1 MGMKADANHVTWT
14 LTPIASSASNNDLYG
29 RHLVHG
35 VDVSIDYMTPAVLL
49 ATRPGGENI
58 TPDLR
63 HPPER
68 QVYAIVVPS
77 GGIASGR
84 R

>member
-14 LTPIASSASNNDLYG
+14 LHRSSASNNDLYG
-29 RHLVHG
+29 RQLIHG
-35 VDVSIDYMTPAVLL
+35 VDVSIDYMTPPVLL
-49 ATRPGGENI
+49 VTRPGGENI

-68 QVYAIVVPS
+68 EVYAIVVSS
-77 GGIASGR
+77 GVIASGR